1 MEEKEFMEER
11 DEFNR
16 FDIRNLIGMLKKFND
31 EKTQIKVA
39 DIGYNVRFLGVMRIL
54 RMLRLL

>member
-11 DEFNR
+11 DEFNK
-16 FDIRNLIGMLKKFND
+16 FDIRNLTSTLKKFND

-39 DIGYNVRFLGVMRIL
+39 DIGYNLRFLNVML
-54 RMLRLL
+54 